1 MLIPG
6 CQLLA
11 SIFGRYLR
19 NLPCLG
25 CNDIRPLFPNRRQ
38 PIFRAVVVVAT
49 SMNDS
54 SALIEEF
61 GYCFEE
67 PHTGFLD
74 EQEMT

>member
-1 MLIPG
+1 MSTLG
-6 CQLLA
+6 Q
-11 SIFGRYLR
+11 YLT
-19 NLPCLG
+19 NSPCLG
-25 CNDIRPLFPNRRQ
+25 GNDIRPLFPNRRQ
-38 PIFRAVVVVAT
+38 PIFVAVVVVAT

-54 SALIEEF
+54 SALIEEL